1 MPRSGPDPRGGLRPF
16 SISGYEILDDEFRV
30 TGEVE
35 IWSRSLL
42 PLRVGERL
50 NIETAGELNEL
61 EVAEVRTFT
70 GGWAAICRREAP

>member
-1 MPRSGPDPRGGLRPF
+1 MSGPWSDPRGGLRPF
-16 SISGYEILDDEFRV
+16 SISGYEILDEEFRV
-30 TGEVE
+30 TGEVA
-35 IWSRSLL
+35 IWSRSPL

-70 GGWAAICRREAP
+70 GGWTATCRRERP